1 MVSTPHRT
9 AVLVSSVC
17 PLVCKASPEACAGV
31 LAGGTSGCP
40 LTDGTRAFLCWHG
53 RVRRCVYRRLWG
65 QDSFM
70 SADRWGCGSTLFI
83 VRPEASQHWSLQ
95 ALGGAQVVTS
105 GELTQVN
112 VLGASLTGFL
122 GSSVSHRRRL
132 PPLEKH
138 PSSAVGSAVA
148 PQECQCFALGL
159 GVCNVSALPQN
170 GDSVPHSLELPLTPH
185 DLRGLLLLL
194 TSDAR
199 LRGLTRGSERSSDW
213 SGLLVGRRM
222 PF

>member
-1 MVSTPHRT
+1 MQASWREELAAAHLLMGREHSFAGMAVSGDVFIGGCGVRT
-9 AVLVSSVC
+9 ASCL
-17 PLVCKASPEACAGV
+17 LI
-31 LAGGTSGCP
+31 
-40 LTDGTRAFLCWHG
+40 DGAVVPPC
-53 RVRRCVYRRLWG
+53 
-65 QDSFM
+65 S
-70 SADRWGCGSTLFI
+70 LFG
-83 VRPEASQHWSLQ
+83 LQ

-170 GDSVPHSLELPLTPH
+170 GDSDPTPW
-185 DLRGLLLLL
+185 
-194 TSDAR
+194 
-199 LRGLTRGSERSSDW
+199 SS
-213 SGLLVGRRM
+213 R
-222 PF
+222 

>member
-1 MVSTPHRT
+1 
-9 AVLVSSVC
+9 
-17 PLVCKASPEACAGV
+17 
-31 LAGGTSGCP
+31 
-40 LTDGTRAFLCWHG
+40 
-53 RVRRCVYRRLWG
+53 
-65 QDSFM
+65 M

-170 GDSVPHSLELPLTPH
+170 GDSDPTPW
-185 DLRGLLLLL
+185 
-194 TSDAR
+194 
-199 LRGLTRGSERSSDW
+199 SS
-213 SGLLVGRRM
+213 R
-222 PF
+222 